1 MKNWAFWPSVL
12 FVLGLWRRFAGRDSI
27 SAGRLAATRMAH
39 YIIGLGVNRALGSA
53 PYTRTV
59 EYAETVAGG
68 GAKTPIFLAMRAP
81 N

>member
-1 MKNWAFWPSVL
+1 
-12 FVLGLWRRFAGRDSI
+12 
-27 SAGRLAATRMAH
+27 MAH
-39 YIIGLGVNRALGSA
+39 YIIGLGVNRALGSG